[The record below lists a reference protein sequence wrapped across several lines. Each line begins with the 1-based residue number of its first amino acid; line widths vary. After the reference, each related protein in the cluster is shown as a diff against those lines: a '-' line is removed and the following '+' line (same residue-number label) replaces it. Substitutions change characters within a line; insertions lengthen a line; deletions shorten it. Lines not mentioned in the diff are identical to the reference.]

1 MTLAIAQM
9 VLPVLLVIALGYLCK
24 QKSWLD
30 EAGLAGLK
38 TVVNRI
44 TLPVV
49 LFNAFLPP
57 IIRP

>member
-1 MTLAIAQM
+1 MALAIAQM

-30 EAGLAGLK
+30 EAWLAGLK
-38 TVVNRI
+38 TVVSRI